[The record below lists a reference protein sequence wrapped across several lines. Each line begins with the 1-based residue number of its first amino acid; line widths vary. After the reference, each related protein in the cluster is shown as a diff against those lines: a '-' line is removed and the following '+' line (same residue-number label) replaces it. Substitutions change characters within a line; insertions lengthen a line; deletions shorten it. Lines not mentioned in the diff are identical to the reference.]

1 MARRCEPSACVR
13 RGLRGGGSRPW
24 KAVCK
29 CGGDRSHGEGRSLVS
44 CSRGCWALGM
54 AFGAPA
60 RTVLQTLGGP
70 DVFTCVGACATDPG
84 RMPEGEPGSGTA
96 KGGAARAVLLSW
108 HRGQPL
114 GGLIRATW

>member
-1 MARRCEPSACVR
+1 M
-13 RGLRGGGSRPW
+13 
-24 KAVCK
+24 
-29 CGGDRSHGEGRSLVS
+29 S

-114 GGLIRATW
+114 GGLIRATWRSFYLQNKAKPSSLSLLGERLGWA